1 VTLPTNSIQDIHRS
15 VREWIAQ
22 GLGAP
27 PWRVRLGDEIP
38 LSDKERPVAYVE
50 LTAPARTLDARATA
64 PQGAIERLA
73 PFTVSA
79 YPVMGAEPRLSRM
92 EADVIADVLGKL
104 LDSGVAV
111 AKAPASPAHIPIFD
125 WQAIPLVGDAAE
137 RKLPPTA
144 EPYTWARIPLGS
156 SVQTIKDPMDPKRYT
171 VGLVFTVRW
180 SAPGAEGAI
189 GGESL
194 GVAGAYEVPTP

>member
-1 VTLPTNSIQDIHRS
+1 VNTILDLHRS

-38 LSDKERPVAYVE
+38 LTDKERPVAYVE
-50 LTAPARTLDARATA
+50 LVAPARTLDARAVA
-64 PQGAIERLA
+64 PQGAIERMA

-79 YPVMGAEPRLSRM
+79 YPDMGATPRDSRA

-104 LDSGVAV
+104 LDTGVAV
-111 AKAPASPAHIPIFD
+111 ATAPASPAHIPVFD
-125 WQAIPLVGDAAE
+125 WSDILLDGTAAQ
-137 RKLPPTA
+137 RKLPPDSV
-144 EPYTWARIPLGS
+144 PYTWARIPLGS
-156 SVQTIKDPMDPKRYT
+156 SVQSIKDPMDPKRYT
-171 VGLVFTVRW
+171 VGLIFTVRW
-180 SAPGAEGAI
+180 SAPGSEGVI

-194 GVAGAYEVPTP
+194 GVEGDYEVPTP